1 MKTHPFNLALSRS
14 TAKAGRLRHMHTCTP
29 PGAWAGHWLPP
40 PSTAHLHSD
49 IVVVPTP
56 TNITG
61 QRITQRVSRM
71 VQRRS
76 GRRQPLPAGTPRCV
90 CPQVRVGSLDTAEGT
105 VVGMDVCVC
114 VCSTRAWSHPR
125 GTSGAP
131 IQSPPWLQNPPF
143 HLFLCS
149 RCVLPAPHD
158 FVACRENKMFY
169 SQKNVT
175 HHCLSDPDT
184 GKWSDLNFSS
194 REEKLRKSTV
204 FQGAK
209 FAIYFFRGKQ
219 HIKWVEVFSAVALW
233 IVPNSKQPFSFCLVT
248 TFPFF

>member
-1 MKTHPFNLALSRS
+1 MHTSWRLGWALAPTPQHSS
-14 TAKAGRLRHMHTCTP
+14 PALRHCGCPHP
-29 PGAWAGHWLPP
+29 
-40 PSTAHLHSD
+40 
-49 IVVVPTP
+49 
-56 TNITG
+56 ITG

-114 VCSTRAWSHPR
+114 LFYECMVAPQGDFW
-125 GTSGAP
+125 AP

-143 HLFLCS
+143 HLFLCT

-158 FVACRENKMFY
+158 FVACRGNKMFY

-194 REEKLRKSTV
+194 RGEKVRKSTV